1 MSLVISTSII
11 LCHINLLNNFP
22 PTAFFNHFGKLMKIL
37 KTTVLGE
44 YV

>member
-1 MSLVISTSII
+1 MSLVMSTSII
-11 LCHINLLNNFP
+11 LCHNLLNNFP

>member
-1 MSLVISTSII
+1 MPLVMSTSII
-11 LCHINLLNNFP
+11 LCHNLLNNFP
-22 PTAFFNHFGKLMKIL
+22 PTAFFHFGKLMKIL